1 MASMSKKALNEL
13 FRRLLEAAKGDIRRF
28 AKENNGTSAMLCY
41 GKICGYTDVMRKLE
55 LIDWEQSR
63 FIQDE
68 AFALVQGKEPEYE
81 AC

>member
-13 FRRLLEAAKGDIRRF
+13 FRRLLEEAKEDIRHF
-28 AKENNGTSAMLCY
+28 AGKDSGAAMICC
-41 GKICGYTDVMRKLE
+41 GKVCGYVRTMEKLE

-68 AFALVQGKEPEYE
+68 AFALVQGREPEYE
-81 AC
+81 GC